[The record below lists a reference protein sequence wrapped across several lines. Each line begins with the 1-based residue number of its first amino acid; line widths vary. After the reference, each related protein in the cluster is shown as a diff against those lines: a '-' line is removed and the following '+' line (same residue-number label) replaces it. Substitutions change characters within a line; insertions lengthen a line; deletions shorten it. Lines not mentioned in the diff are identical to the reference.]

1 MGVKAQNQITI
12 LDITD
17 SYSVILSNENQ
28 TFIETA
34 VNSGT
39 AAQTITTTVYS
50 YRGST
55 NVYSY
60 FVPDPHVSQGKHYLN
75 ADGVWLSIESPN
87 TNPAQD
93 LIVTIHIPEGL
104 TNSGSI
110 TIPIELYETT
120 TTTGDPLATFEQ
132 DFSYS
137 VARYGNTGQSG
148 SSPTIYELDTTGV
161 IFNYDNTTQ
170 AYVSPQTITIS
181 AKSQTGDTAVAKY
194 NAGILRITP
203 YQSNGTAGTVTLVN
217 LATATNHE
225 YSLSPNSTYLYYIV
239 ELNIG
244 GTISGT
250 TISGGTIV
258 DKQTIS
264 TCIQGADGED
274 AYALDITSSGGFIFK
289 NAAIATVLTA
299 HIYKGGVELTQST
312 DIPGM
317 EINWYKNNT
326 KVTDATKLTWN
337 TYTISSGDVQNS
349 ANIIAKLEDTSN
361 S

>member
-1 MGVKAQNQITI
+1 MSVKAQNQITI

-17 SYSVILSNENQ
+17 AYSVILSNENQ
-28 TFIETA
+28 TFRETA
-34 VNSGT
+34 YNSGT
-39 AAQTITTTVYS
+39 AAQTITTIVYS

-60 FVPDPHVSQGKHYLN
+60 FVPDPNVSQGKHYLN
-75 ADGVWLSIESPN
+75 ADGVWLSIESPA

-93 LIVTIHIPEGL
+93 LVVTIHIPEGL
-104 TNSGSI
+104 VNNGSI
-110 TIPIELYETT
+110 TIPIELYETST
-120 TTTGDPLATFEQ
+120 TSGDPLATFNQ

-137 VARYGNTGQSG
+137 VARYGNTGA
-148 SSPTIYELDTTGV
+148 SPTIYALDTTGV
-161 IFNYDNTTQ
+161 LFNYDNTTQ

-181 AKSQTGDTAVAKY
+181 AKSQTGDTAATKY

-225 YSLSPNSTYLYYIV
+225 YALSPNSTYLYYII

-250 TISGGTIV
+250 TITGGTIV

-264 TCIQGADGED
+264 TCIQGANGDD
-274 AYALDITSSGGFIFK
+274 AYAVDITSNNGFVFK
-289 NAAIATVLTA
+289 NTAISTTLTA
-299 HIYKGGVELTQST
+299 HVYSGGTEITTLNDLHSLGLT
-312 DIPGM
+312 
-317 EINWYKNNT
+317 INWYEGTNSTAVTSDSLT
-326 KVTDATKLTWN
+326 KTYSSYNVSDLLHVT
-337 TYTISSGDVQNS
+337 
-349 ANIIAKLEDTSN
+349 AKLEDYTPPQN
-361 S
+361 